1 MAGDVIELV
10 GRVDQDWLRGR
21 LGSKEGLFPAQFVEI
36 KIDLPPPVTE
46 VPPGGCG

>member
-1 MAGDVIELV
+1 MTGDVIELL

-21 LGSKEGLFPAQFVEI
+21 LGGKAGLFPAQFVEI
-36 KIDLPPPVTE
+36 KIDLPPPAIE